1 MILMPDSAFPHLT
14 DVHQSLALAALKEIT
29 TEESIGELEV
39 ETIDHDG
46 IATLQY
52 ACKLDGY
59 PNWRWNVSLATLPG
73 EEPTVMEAEL
83 LPAEGALVAPEW
95 VPWSVRLAE
104 FLEAQKQ
111 AAAAGIELDE
121 ELPEGLLDLAEG
133 ALDGTVLGDELEDLD
148 DDSEDD
154 DEDDDLEED
163 DDSDDDD
170 DEDEEDDVSLV
181 SAHTHGGD
189 IDGVDID
196 DLDDSLEADDEDA
209 TEEDEED

>member
-14 DVHQSLALAALKEIT
+14 DAHQSLALAALKEIT

-148 DDSEDD
+148 DDSDDD
-154 DEDDDLEED
+154 DEDDDDLDED

-170 DEDEEDDVSLV
+170 DEDDEEDDVSLV

-196 DLDDSLEADDEDA
+196 DLDDSLEADDEDSDD
-209 TEEDEED
+209 ED

>member
-1 MILMPDSAFPHLT
+1 MSKPFPTLT
-14 DVHQSLALAALKEIT
+14 ASHQRLALAALHEIT
-29 TEESIGELEV
+29 TPESIGELEV

-52 ACKLDGY
+52 QCKLDGY
-59 PNWRWNVSLATLPG
+59 PNWVWNVSLATLEG

-111 AAAAGIELDE
+111 AAAAGIALDE

-133 ALDGTVLGDELEDLD
+133 ALDGTILGDELEDLD
-148 DDSEDD
+148 DSDADDSDED
-154 DEDDDLEED
+154 DEDDDL
-163 DDSDDDD
+163 DD
-170 DEDEEDDVSLV
+170 DEDDEEDDEDEDDEDLV
-181 SAHTHGGD
+181 SAPTHGGD

-196 DLDDSLEADDEDA
+196 DLDDSAEDSDADDEN
-209 TEEDEED
+209 

>member
-1 MILMPDSAFPHLT
+1 MSKSFPQLT
-14 DVHQSLALAALKEIT
+14 AAHQSLALAALHEIT
-29 TEESIGELEV
+29 TPVSVGDLIS

-46 IATLQY
+46 VATLHY

-59 PNWRWNVSLATLPG
+59 PNWVWNVSLATLEG

-83 LPAEGALVAPEW
+83 LPTEGALVAPEW

-111 AAAAGIELDE
+111 AAAAGIVLDE

-133 ALDGTVLGDELEDLD
+133 ALDGTALDDDLEDLD
-148 DDSEDD
+148 DADADDSDEED
-154 DEDDDLEED
+154 DEDDDD
-163 DDSDDDD
+163 DLD
-170 DEDEEDDVSLV
+170 DEDDLV
-181 SAHTHGGD
+181 SAPTHSGD

-196 DLDDSLEADDEDA
+196 DLDDSVEDSDADDED
-209 TEEDEED
+209 